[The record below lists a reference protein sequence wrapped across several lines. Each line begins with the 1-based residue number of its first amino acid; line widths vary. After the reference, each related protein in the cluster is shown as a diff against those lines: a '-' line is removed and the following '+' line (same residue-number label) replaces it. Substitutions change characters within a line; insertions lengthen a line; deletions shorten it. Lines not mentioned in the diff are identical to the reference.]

1 VRIRPET
8 EADAAAIRRINEE
21 AFGRSVEADVV
32 DAIRASEGFVPDLS
46 LIALSEGQALGH
58 VLLSYVHVDPGAHPV
73 LQLGPLAVLPAHQR
87 RGIGSALM
95 RHALRAAD
103 RRGEPLVLVE
113 GAPAYYERF
122 GFEPSGRIGIA
133 PPRGVAPAYFMA
145 RTLGS
150 YDPALRG
157 QAVYSQAFLAAG

>member
-1 VRIRPET
+1 MRIRPET
-8 EADAAAIRRINEE
+8 DGDRAAIRRIDEE

-32 DAIRASEGFVPDLS
+32 DAIRLSDRFVPDLS
-46 LIALSEGQALGH
+46 LIALSEGQSLGH

-122 GFEPSGRIGIA
+122 GFEPSGRIGIE
-133 PPRGVAPAYFMA
+133 PPRGVTPEYFMA
-145 RTLGS
+145 RTLRS

-157 QAVYSQAFLAAG
+157 RAVYSQAFLAAG

>member
-1 VRIRPET
+1 
-8 EADAAAIRRINEE
+8 
-21 AFGRSVEADVV
+21 
-32 DAIRASEGFVPDLS
+32 
-46 LIALSEGQALGH
+46 
-58 VLLSYVHVDPGAHPV
+58 
-73 LQLGPLAVLPAHQR
+73 
-87 RGIGSALM
+87 M

-122 GFEPSGRIGIA
+122 GFEPSGRIGIE
-133 PPRGVAPAYFMA
+133 PPVGVTPAYFMA

>member
-1 VRIRPET
+1 VRITPET
-8 EADAAAIRRINEE
+8 DADAAAIRRINEE

-32 DAIRASEGFVPDLS
+32 DAIRASDRFVPDLS

-103 RRGEPLVLVE
+103 RRGEALVLVE

-122 GFEPSGRIGIA
+122 GFEPSSRIGIE
-133 PPRGVAPAYFMA
+133 PPPGVASAYFMA
-145 RTLGS
+145 RTLSS

>member
-8 EADAAAIRRINEE
+8 DADAAAIRRINEE
-21 AFGRSVEADVV
+21 AFGRSVEADLV
-32 DAIRASEGFVPDLS
+32 DAIRASERFVPDLS

-58 VLLSYVHVDPGAHPV
+58 VLLSYVHVDPGAHAV

-122 GFEPSGRIGIA
+122 GFEPSGRIGIE
-133 PPRGVAPAYFMA
+133 PPPGVVSAHFMA